1 MNLDQFVELFKDVM
15 EMNNQKI
22 EPDDKFKEYDDWDSL
37 AVLSIL
43 AMVNQEFDIVI
54 PRREF
59 ESVNTIRELYVLIL
73 SKI

>member
-22 EPDDKFKEYDDWDSL
+22 KPDDKFKEYEDWDSL